1 MPDRRIAPSFNP
13 LKKIHIPEVQETR
26 LNNGRRVFYL
36 NDDKTQVFK
45 IDLNIRAGSWYSQ
58 KYAVVPLTLKLL
70 NEGTQSK
77 TAKQLADKFDSYGS
91 FVEFNPGFDHCTI
104 SVYGLTKYFSQNLE
118 LLSELIL
125 SPGFSEQ
132 SFQSLKQRESQKV
145 RLNLEKSNY
154 LASVTL
160 RENVFGPDHAYGKRI
175 HPEDID
181 ILELDEATSFY
192 ESHFGDFDIM
202 LSGNLPEVFKDSLE
216 QYLGSSTYKTSSP
229 STPSTDHT
237 QAEKN
242 LTINNPKFVQSS
254 IRMGKRLFNRSHQ
267 DYLEFMVLNEILG
280 GYFGSRLMRNIR
292 EEKGLTY
299 GIYSQLYA
307 LNHEGYF
314 FVGTDVNSENTE
326 RTIEEIQKEIEI
338 LKTQKV
344 SNEELETVKNY
355 MTGTFAGSISSP
367 FSIIDKFKAVHYQGL
382 DLSFFQNYIE
392 AINSVN
398 SETILS
404 LANEYLQTDTFT
416 QVIVGH

>member
-1 MPDRRIAPSFNP
+1 MLDRRIAPSFNA
-13 LKKIHIPEVQETR
+13 LRKIHLPDVKETR

-36 NDDKTQVFK
+36 EDNKTQVFK
-45 IDLNIRAGSWYSQ
+45 IDLNVRAGSWYSQ
-58 KYAVVPLTLKLL
+58 DYAVVPLTLKLL

-91 FVEFNPGFDHCTI
+91 FVEFSPGFDHCTI

-160 RENVFGPDHAYGKRI
+160 RENVFGPEHPYGKRI
-175 HPEDID
+175 QPEDID
-181 ILELDEATSFY
+181 SLELNTVKSFY

-202 LSGNLPEVFKDSLE
+202 LSGNLPEVFKDNLE
-216 QYLGSSTYKTSSP
+216 EYLGSSDYKVSNASRQK
-229 STPSTDHT
+229 TDINH
-237 QAEKN
+237 AEKS
-242 LTINNPKFVQSS
+242 LAINNPKFVQSS
-254 IRMGKRLFNRSHQ
+254 IRIGKRLFNRSHE
-267 DYLEFMVLNEILG
+267 DYLQFMVLNEILG
-280 GYFGSRLMRNIR
+280 GYFGSRLMKNIR

-314 FVGTDVNSENTE
+314 FVGTDVNSENE
-326 RTIEEIQKEIEI
+326 ALTIEEIHKEIEI
-338 LKTQKV
+338 LKSQKV

-367 FSIIDKFKAVHYQGL
+367 FSIMDKFKAVHYQGL
-382 DLSFFQNYIE
+382 NLSFFQDYIE

-398 SETILS
+398 SESILS
-404 LANEYLQTDTFT
+404 LSNQYLRTDSFT
-416 QVIVGH
+416 QVVVGQ